1 MAGRVR
7 VYIAMSLDG
16 FIAGPNEEL
25 DWLGDPS
32 PDAALPEGVL
42 GFETFMRDVG
52 AMLMGRATY
61 DVVTKLSSTWF
72 YGEVAVLVPTHRPL
86 EPVVPTVRAVSGAI
100 DRLIDEALV
109 VANGKDVY
117 VDGGTV
123 VRAALE
129 AGRVDELVVTVAPV
143 VLGSGKPLF
152 AGLSRRVAL
161 DVLSHCDYGR
171 GMLQLT
177 LRPAS
182 RR

>member
-1 MAGRVR
+1 M
-7 VYIAMSLDG
+7 
-16 FIAGPNEEL
+16 
-25 DWLGDPS
+25 
-32 PDAALPEGVL
+32 
-42 GFETFMRDVG
+42 
-52 AMLMGRATY
+52 
-61 DVVTKLSSTWF
+61 TKLSSTWF
-72 YGEVAVLVPTHRPL
+72 YGEVPVLVPTHRPL

-161 DVLSHCDYGR
+161 DVLSHRDYGR